1 MLKEMLLAAT
11 LAAAGATAE
20 AQEAA
25 GATATPMPH
34 VPPYNAVT
42 EAAPAEQAD
51 TLALPRLTERGTIAR
66 YSLWNPFGVWND
78 WGLHSGLN
86 ASLSLS
92 ATVGLGRNS
101 GSGFAQSVALM
112 YATELAPRLS
122 LGIGGYYSH
131 FNWGAA
137 QFGDAGLT
145 AVLGY
150 RFNEH
155 WEAYLFGQKSIMTP
169 KMPMPLYYMGDFG
182 DKIGAE
188 LRYNV
193 NPSFSI
199 GLSVWHQSVPGKRSF
214 MPTPHTSGAGY

>member
-1 MLKEMLLAAT
+1 MLKKILLATAIAT
-11 LAAAGATAE
+11 ASGAAEAKEVTGAPAEPMLHNAYPAELAAA
-20 AQEAA
+20 
-25 GATATPMPH
+25 PM
-34 VPPYNAVT
+34 
-42 EAAPAEQAD
+42 ELAD

-66 YSLWNPFGVWND
+66 YSLWGPFGTWND

-92 ATVGLGRNS
+92 ATVGLGSNR
-101 GSGFAQSVALM
+101 GSGFAQSVAMM
-112 YATELAPRLS
+112 YAAELAPRLS
-122 LGIGGYYSH
+122 IAVGGYYSH

-137 QFGDAGLT
+137 QFNDAGLT

-188 LRYNV
+188 VRYNV
-193 NPSFSI
+193 NRSFSI
-199 GLSVWHQSVPGKRSF
+199 GVSVWHQRVPDAHRF
-214 MPTPHTSGAGY
+214 MPTPRTSGAGY